1 MKYDAEN
8 WEVED
13 LSKNV
18 RKKEDRASLNCDYQ
32 IAIKFD
38 ENLLKSVL
46 KSRTF
51 RKFEWSTWKM
61 LDCRILLQI
70 LQIPCRDVRDSPNPL
85 LGIPAYG
92 PEMSTSNWRCAAL
105 CFAKARSKQFLL
117 LSNFTTNASMTGFQ
131 IRTSTMKKMCMI

>member
-51 RKFEWSTWKM
+51 RKFE
-61 LDCRILLQI
+61 
-70 LQIPCRDVRDSPNPL
+70 
-85 LGIPAYG
+85 
-92 PEMSTSNWRCAAL
+92 
-105 CFAKARSKQFLL
+105 
-117 LSNFTTNASMTGFQ
+117 
-131 IRTSTMKKMCMI
+131 